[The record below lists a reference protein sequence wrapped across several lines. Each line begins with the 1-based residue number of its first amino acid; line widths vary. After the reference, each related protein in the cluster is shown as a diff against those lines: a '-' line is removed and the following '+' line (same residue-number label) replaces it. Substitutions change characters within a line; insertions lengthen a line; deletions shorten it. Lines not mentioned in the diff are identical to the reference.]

1 MLYILSRWCRPDY
14 FHLQLE
20 FRDTRISSGEGLLTV
35 RDLIDPR
42 SRSGVASTAPCDN
55 RKRENTVHPLDGLF
69 CRSAHG
75 RKNNTA
81 WAGSWCRP
89 TESANFTGSKSFVLK
104 GKRDQ
109 PTKSD
114 HLDLK
119 R

>member
-75 RKNNTA
+75 RKNNTD
-81 WAGSWCRP
+81 WAGSWCMTDRNSELHRLQVFRIEAK
-89 TESANFTGSKSFVLK
+89 T
-104 GKRDQ
+104 
-109 PTKSD
+109 
-114 HLDLK
+114 
-119 R
+119 